1 MDRLNA
7 TVAREDIRA
16 SCDIHRAR
24 STADIMTVCV
34 TMAPVWCNSAD

>member
-24 STADIMTVCV
+24 CHGRHHDRLRHDGTDLLQ
-34 TMAPVWCNSAD
+34 